1 MIQLVRPTEAMK
13 EQAIEFRQEF
23 FEHGEFVIN
32 GSELFDK
39 TDDYTEWCRSIDAN
53 TKEETVNPNWVI
65 TDTFFAIDDQD
76 RIVGIIDLRHTLNDF
91 LKDLGHCG
99 YSVRPSE
106 RRKGFATEML
116 RQLLDVAKK
125 AGIKELHLSV
135 EKNNEPSVKTII
147 RNGGV
152 YERSF
157 EFDGEQADI
166 YRIAVNS
173 EIGFL

>member
-13 EQAIEFRQEF
+13 KQAIEFRQEF

-32 GSELFDK
+32 GSELLDK
-39 TDDYTEWCRSIDAN
+39 TDDYTEWCRTIDAN
-53 TKEETVNPNWVI
+53 TKVETVNPNWVI
-65 TDTFFAIDDQD
+65 IDTFFAVDDQD
-76 RIVGIIDLRHTLNDF
+76 RIVGIIDFRHTLNDF

-116 RQLLDVAKK
+116 RQLLEVAQKT
-125 AGIKELHLSV
+125 GMNELYLSV
-135 EKNNEPSVKTII
+135 ERKNKPSVKTII

-157 EFDGEQADI
+157 EIDGEQADI
-166 YRIAVNS
+166 YRIALS
-173 EIGFL
+173 E

>member
-1 MIQLVRPTEAMK
+1 MNDL

-23 FEHGEFVIN
+23 FEYGVFVIN

-39 TDDYTEWCRSIDAN
+39 MDDYAEWCRTTDAN
-53 TKEETVNPNWVI
+53 TKEETVNLNWVI
-65 TDTFFAIDDQD
+65 TDAFFAVDDD
-76 RIVGIIDLRHTLNDF
+76 RIVGIIDFRHTLNDF

-106 RRKGFATEML
+106 RRK
-116 RQLLDVAKK
+116 
-125 AGIKELHLSV
+125 
-135 EKNNEPSVKTII
+135 I

-157 EFDGEQADI
+157 EIDGEQADI
-166 YRIAVNS
+166 YRIALS
-173 EIGFL
+173 E